1 MSSQG
6 TSHRPGKD
14 TGPAQRHILENGLT
28 VLIKPISRVPVASFW
43 VWYRVGARNEVPGI
57 TGISHWVEHMLFKG
71 TPTYKPGEI
80 FRTVNKHGG
89 TLNGFTWIDYTAYY
103 ETLPSGK
110 VLIGA
115 DIESDRMQNALF
127 DPDNVQSERTVILS
141 ERQGNEN
148 QPTFFLREDVVST
161 SFKAHPYGQ
170 GVIGWT
176 SDLEQITREDLY
188 RHYQRYYVPNNATV
202 VVAGDVDP
210 DRLLDDIRE
219 RFGEIPAGEMPPAV
233 RTIEPDQQGE
243 RRVRLSRPA
252 PTASFL
258 RAYRAPA
265 ASSPDLPAIVVLDS
279 VLSGGKGM
287 SMGGSGTG
295 RSSRLYQALVAS
307 GLASSAGSSVGLTID
322 PYLFTVSATLIPGIE
337 LARVEEVVDREL
349 ERVRTE
355 TVPDDELRRAIKQLR
370 AQWAYGEESVA
381 SQASLL
387 GSLQT
392 VAPGLTPELLLQQ
405 LTEVTAGDVQR
416 VAAKYLTL
424 NQATTGWLEPEEST
438 RGHLSQ
444 KGSGDTNVAPNA
456 LPSRFVGDG
465 PGATEASPLS
475 LFRPAFLTDGGQ
487 PSPRPKPA
495 VAPKLDLVESDL
507 PNGIQL
513 IGHHDPE
520 SQAAV
525 VALRLPVGSRV
536 DEISGEARFTGQV
549 LARGTSRRTYA
560 NLNEELDNLGAAIGV
575 GVSREYVDI
584 SAKCLREDFGRV
596 AQLMSEVVL
605 EPTFPAEQIE
615 RARSQTLT
623 ALRQMHDST
632 RSRAQQAL
640 RETIYPVGHPY
651 HHPTLGTDESLKAL
665 SREQLVEFHQRW
677 YQPSGAILSVAG
689 GVPIDEA
696 KRVLGEVFGG
706 WNETVAPPPI
716 VVPPVALPESRLRR
730 DEMVPGKSQADIV
743 IGLPSIARDNSDYD
757 ALRMVNLVLGGLGL
771 MGRLGASVRERQG
784 MAYYASSGLQAGLV
798 GGLWYA
804 YAGVNPVN
812 VERAID
818 SIFEELH
825 LLLKDGIE
833 PDELADGKSY
843 LTGSLPL
850 GLESSDSI
858 AGLALDIAF
867 YGLGLDYVE
876 RIPERVASL
885 DLATLQAVARRYLL
899 PDRMV
904 VAVAGPL
911 GEA

>member
-1 MSSQG
+1 MQSRDASNELG
-6 TSHRPGKD
+6 NAAGSIHHHVLD
-14 TGPAQRHILENGLT
+14 NGLT
-28 VLIKPISRVPVASFW
+28 VLIKTISRVPVASFW

-71 TPTYKPGEI
+71 TPTYQPGEI

-103 ETLPSGK
+103 ETLPAARI
-110 VLIGA
+110 LLGA
-115 DIESDRMQNALF
+115 DIESDRMRNALF

-176 SDLEQITREDLY
+176 SDLERITREDLFAHY
-188 RHYQRYYVPNNATV
+188 RRYYVPNNATV

-210 DRLLDDIRE
+210 ERVLEELNQ
-219 RFGEIPAGEMPPAV
+219 RFGGIPAGDEPPAV
-233 RTIEPDQQGE
+233 RTIEPVQQGP
-243 RRVRLSRPA
+243 RRVQLRRPA

-265 ASSPDLPAIVVLDS
+265 AADPDLPAVVVLDS

-322 PYLFTVSATLIPGIE
+322 PYLFTVSATLIPG
-337 LARVEEVVDREL
+337 VEAAQVEDVIDREL

-355 TVPDDELRRAIKQLR
+355 LVPDDELQRAVKQLR

-392 VAPGLTPELLLQQ
+392 VAPGLTPDTLLGQ
-405 LTEVTAGDVQR
+405 LTEVTAENVRR
-416 VAAKYLTL
+416 VASRYLAL
-424 NQATTGWLEPEEST
+424 DQSTTGWLEPAGE
-438 RGHLSQ
+438 
-444 KGSGDTNVAPNA
+444 GSGGSRYVADFPFSHNG
-456 LPSRFVGDG
+456 RR
-465 PGATEASPLS
+465 GAGMWGSPEQS
-475 LFRPAFLTDGGQ
+475 LFRPAFFSDGSAPEPAPAFT
-487 PSPRPKPA
+487 PS
-495 VAPKLDLVESDL
+495 LDLVENDI
-507 PNGIQL
+507 NDGIRF

-536 DEISGEARFTGQV
+536 DDVPGLARFTGQV
-549 LARGTSRRTYA
+549 LARGTARRSYA

-584 SAKCLREDFGRV
+584 SAKCLREDFTRV
-596 AQLMSEVVL
+596 VQLMSEVVL
-605 EPTFPAEQIE
+605 EPTFPEEQIE

-640 RETIYPVGHPY
+640 RETIYPAGHPY
-651 HHPTLGTDESLKAL
+651 HHPTLGTAQSLGSL
-665 SREQLVEFHQRW
+665 RREQLVEFHQRW
-677 YQPSGAILSVAG
+677 YQPAGAIMSVAG
-689 GVPIDEA
+689 GVPVEEA
-696 KRVLGEVFGG
+696 RRVLGEAFAG
-706 WNETVAPPPI
+706 WRLTATPPEIIVPP
-716 VVPPVALPESRLRR
+716 VVPPASRLRR
-730 DEMVPGKSQADIV
+730 TEAVPGKSQADIV
-743 IGLPSIARDNSDYD
+743 IGLPAIARDNPDYD

-804 YAGVNPVN
+804 YAGVNPAN

-818 SIFEELH
+818 SIFAELE
-825 LLLKDGIE
+825 LLLRDGVQ

-876 RIPERVASL
+876 RIPERVGKL
-885 DLATLQAVARRYLL
+885 DLPTLQAVAQRYLL

-904 VAVAGPL
+904 VAVAGPPE
-911 GEA
+911 EAPSPPAPLP